1 MDLTA
6 VMTEI
11 DTRLKTITGLRVPE
25 MGFTKSVRPPA
36 AVQYPPDR
44 ITFDGTYGRGCDV
57 YEDHIVV
64 VFVAGNATDNRSSLK
79 AIAPYLA
86 GSGAKSIKAKL
97 DSATTATPYTSCSDL
112 TVVWAELDDGA
123 TIGGNDYLAA
133 LFHCKIIGVG
143 A

>member
-1 MDLTA
+1 MDLYA

-11 DTRLKTITGLRVPE
+11 DTRLKTITGLRVAE
-25 MGFTKSVRPPA
+25 FGFPGSVKPPA

-44 ITFDGTYGRGCDV
+44 ITFDQTYGRGLDV

-64 VFVAGNATDNRSSLK
+64 VFVGMSSTRAAMK
-79 AIAPYLA
+79 EIAPYLA

-97 DSATTATPYTSCSDL
+97 DMSAAAPYVSCADL
-112 TVVWAELDDGA
+112 QVVWAELDTPKMAGA
-123 TIGGNDYLAA
+123 DYLAA
-133 LFHCKIIGVG
+133 LFHCKIHGSG

>member
-1 MDLTA
+1 MNLYD

-11 DTRLKTITGLRVPE
+11 DTRLRTITGLRMAEFGAP
-25 MGFTKSVRPPA
+25 GSIQPPA

-44 ITFDGTYGRGCDV
+44 IGFDGTYGRGSDT

-64 VFVAGNATDNRSSLK
+64 VYVGKANTRAALK
-79 AIAPYLA
+79 AIAPYLD

-97 DSATTATPYTSCSDL
+97 DYSNGAPYASCSDL
-112 TVVWAELDDGA
+112 TVVWAELDAGA
-123 TIGGNDYLAA
+123 RIGGGDYLAA
-133 LFHCKIIGVG
+133 LFHCNIIGAG